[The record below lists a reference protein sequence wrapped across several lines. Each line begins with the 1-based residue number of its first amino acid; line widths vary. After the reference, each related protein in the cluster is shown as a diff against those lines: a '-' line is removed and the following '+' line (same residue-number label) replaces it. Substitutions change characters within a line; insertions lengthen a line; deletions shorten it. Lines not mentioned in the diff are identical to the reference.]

1 MFHYQLYEFGA
12 LYGMLYT
19 FVHRGDGI
27 GMHDHEEAQK
37 HNLMVVAGSIE
48 VYGPGKAWSAT
59 LQAGEV
65 MALGPAEHPHEFVAL
80 EDGTEVLGMFIH
92 GRPAGEALP
101 EDEKR
106 GTIRNRPVTVP
117 LD

>member
-1 MFHYQLYEFGA
+1 MFEFELFELGA
-12 LYGMLYT
+12 LYGMLYR
-19 FVHRGDGI
+19 FAERGHGI

-37 HNLMVVAGSIE
+37 HNLMVVRGSIE
-48 VYGPGKAWSAT
+48 VYGPGKAWSTT

-65 MALGPAEHPHEFVAL
+65 FHLGPEQHPHEFVAL
-80 EDGTEVLGMFIH
+80 EPGTEVLGMFIH
-92 GRPAGEALP
+92 GRPLGENLP

-106 GTIRNRPVTVP
+106 GTIRNRPITVP